1 MTPLAVNNIDVL
13 RRIADRSTL
22 FPSIAALA
30 AHFGR
35 DKDNFGKTLKK
46 LTAEGMIE
54 RRENAAQGDCGL
66 WITPAGQHVIRA
78 MDTRD
83 GMAAEAAAA
92 APAGAGLLRIPH
104 ADLVPNPANPRKA
117 FDADR
122 LAALAATIEADCDI
136 IEPLVVSP
144 PGPDGKRF
152 IWAGE
157 RRWRAVGQLLAKTD
171 ALFDDNPNGEIGLAR
186 SLLMLLGLPCVERDA
201 DTADALFIAVVENS
215 QREDLTPWEDAQGLL
230 ALQAAKG
237 WSARQL
243 AINIGRA
250 GADGESGVRDVQV
263 KIKIAR
269 EATPDAVAAYLA
281 DGSWDRLRDSVSRPA
296 VQDPNDRQS
305 VDAARASTPAAP
317 HEPALPLEDPAPA
330 AAATR
335 LSGRDEMVL
344 LELADACD
352 RAGDAAGEAAGFP
365 HVPVGAYWTDASA
378 ARLQTARLIDFKHGE
393 TPMARVNAAGLDYLI
408 EHLGVIVADQGVRIT
423 PGNLDRA
430 RGQSGQAG
438 WPGPGYVTPWLNPV
452 ADASEADEADDGP
465 VQADIEDDPQVIE
478 DRATLDLVDALFDT
492 YGDSGVVGGVDL
504 GIVLQRLG
512 LAFPLRTGVDSD
524 SGVVMAANG
533 EPILVVDVNRENTD
547 ERAQA
552 IAKLVVLAMTY
563 LTAGVTPW
571 RAGQIENSS
580 APAIPP
586 QPDADDAQEA
596 DEDPSGDDSQI
607 PGFLRRLAGAD

>member
-22 FPSIAALA
+22 FPTIAALA

-54 RRENAAQGDCGL
+54 RRQSAAQGDCGL

-83 GMAAEAAAA
+83 GMAADAAPD

-122 LAALAATIEADCDI
+122 LAALAATIEADGDI
-136 IEPLVVSP
+136 IEPLVVGP

-171 ALFDDNPNGEIGLAR
+171 ALFEDNPDGEIGLTR

-269 EATPDAVAAYLA
+269 EATPDAIAAYLA

-296 VQDPNDRQS
+296 AQDPNDR
-305 VDAARASTPAAP
+305 RAIDPAAAEASIP
-317 HEPALPLEDPAPA
+317 AAAVEPALPLEAPGQA
-330 AAATR
+330 AESTK
-335 LSGRDEMVL
+335 LSDRDEFVL
-344 LELADACD
+344 LELAHRTRANSKEEADWVTVGSYWLDAT
-352 RAGDAAGEAAGFP
+352 P
-365 HVPVGAYWTDASA
+365 
-378 ARLQTARLIDFKHGE
+378 ARLQTLRLIAFRHAE
-393 TPMARVNAAGLDYLI
+393 TPMATI
-408 EHLGVIVADQGVRIT
+408 TDQGQ
-423 PGNLDRA
+423 D
-430 RGQSGQAG
+430 
-438 WPGPGYVTPWLNPV
+438 WLNAQGHALPVTVDALRQAHVRRFGHPPALGASIYATAWIDPV
-452 ADASEADEADDGP
+452 AVALEQSAAEDATGAADEPA
-465 VQADIEDDPQVIE
+465 QADIEDDPQVIE
-478 DRATLDLVDALFDT
+478 DRATHAQVDALFDA
-492 YGDSGVVGGVDL
+492 YADSGVVGGVDL

-512 LAFPLRTGVDSD
+512 LTFPLRTGVDSD
-524 SGVVMAANG
+524 SGLVMDGNG

-563 LTAGVTPW
+563 LTADVTPW
-571 RAGQIENSS
+571 RVGPIENSS
-580 APAIPP
+580 ATATPP

-596 DEDPSGDDSQI
+596 DEDI